1 MKKNNPSPNAYRIKT
16 NYYYNKQGGRMAA
29 RLPTEIDMV
38 AKKKTPGPGTYK
50 LDVTNMSGTGSY
62 ILSQYKN
69 NISPKYLSPSK

>member
-1 MKKNNPSPNAYRIKT
+1 
-16 NYYYNKQGGRMAA
+16 MAA